1 MDPMQLTVEKLGDP
15 HKAVTKFRVTSN
27 LVLHTRIECVRC
39 HAIKNKIK
47 NHATDKVK
55 KL

>member
-1 MDPMQLTVEKLGDP
+1 MGQLKCVPYFGRSENVFNIHGAK
-15 HKAVTKFRVTSN
+15 
-27 LVLHTRIECVRC
+27 RIECVQC

-55 KL
+55 KNLIL